1 MNYKVIYGKNDLVYT
16 GFLALPGKLY
26 QKNELTQDYDT
37 EYKLLHEK
45 HTLSKYFNITPFVV
59 IDKNSQMPVA
69 RCMLTYYP
77 EDDVAYF
84 GFFEC
89 IGQQEIAEQLLDTV
103 SKKAKKD
110 GKTKLSGPV
119 DASFWIKYR
128 LKINLFDR
136 IPYTGEPY
144 NKNYYYKLLS
154 DRSLI
159 PISSFCDYLQSGVC
173 ETLEG
178 HEGCYNKFDLEVRLD
193 TIISRIDDVIDN
205 LDQIKFNQH
214 TLYEE
219 VVKCNEKLDNLSTGI
234 SEMTNN
240 ITGSI
245 EEVKAK
251 TVAAINGNDHSNTML
266 EYYAEETLHNVNNI
280 KWLQQMDYIDRG
292 GHAW

>member
-154 DRSLI
+154 DCGFVVQNHYTSNI
-159 PISSFCDYLQSGVC
+159 YPIIDMDY
-173 ETLEG
+173 
-178 HEGCYNKFDLEVRLD
+178 Y
-193 TIISRIDDVIDN
+193 
-205 LDQIKFNQH
+205 
-214 TLYEE
+214 
-219 VVKCNEKLDNLSTGI
+219 NEKFEKRYEQFLNKGYEIKSP
-234 SEMTNN
+234 
-240 ITGSI
+240 
-245 EEVKAK
+245 AK
-251 TVAAINGNDHSNTML
+251 KNYPWKKCMN
-266 EYYAEETLHNVNNI
+266 
-280 KWLQQMDYIDRG
+280 
-292 GHAW
+292 

>member
-45 HTLSKYFNITPFVV
+45 HILSKYFNITPFVV

-69 RCMLTYYP
+69 RCLLTYYP

-119 DASFWIKYR
+119 DASF
-128 LKINLFDR
+128 
-136 IPYTGEPY
+136 
-144 NKNYYYKLLS
+144 
-154 DRSLI
+154 
-159 PISSFCDYLQSGVC
+159 
-173 ETLEG
+173 
-178 HEGCYNKFDLEVRLD
+178 
-193 TIISRIDDVIDN
+193 
-205 LDQIKFNQH
+205 
-214 TLYEE
+214 
-219 VVKCNEKLDNLSTGI
+219 
-234 SEMTNN
+234 
-240 ITGSI
+240 
-245 EEVKAK
+245 
-251 TVAAINGNDHSNTML
+251 
-266 EYYAEETLHNVNNI
+266 
-280 KWLQQMDYIDRG
+280 
-292 GHAW
+292 

>member
-26 QKNELTQDYDT
+26 QKDELTQDYDT

-154 DRSLI
+154 DCGFVVQNYYRNLLGGLYRENPVKSRNYEAVKSSKKWENVGNSYII
-159 PISSFCDYLQSGVC
+159 PAL
-173 ETLEG
+173 L
-178 HEGCYNKFDLEVRLD
+178 
-193 TIISRIDDVIDN
+193 
-205 LDQIKFNQH
+205 
-214 TLYEE
+214 LYRY
-219 VVKCNEKLDNLSTGI
+219 S
-234 SEMTNN
+234 
-240 ITGSI
+240 
-245 EEVKAK
+245 
-251 TVAAINGNDHSNTML
+251 
-266 EYYAEETLHNVNNI
+266 
-280 KWLQQMDYIDRG
+280 YI
-292 GHAW
+292 

>member
-144 NKNYYYKLLS
+144 NKNYYYKCNYKLFS
-154 DRSLI
+154 YI
-159 PISSFCDYLQSGVC
+159 YSFHYL
-173 ETLEG
+173 
-178 HEGCYNKFDLEVRLD
+178 
-193 TIISRIDDVIDN
+193 
-205 LDQIKFNQH
+205 
-214 TLYEE
+214 
-219 VVKCNEKLDNLSTGI
+219 
-234 SEMTNN
+234 
-240 ITGSI
+240 
-245 EEVKAK
+245 
-251 TVAAINGNDHSNTML
+251 
-266 EYYAEETLHNVNNI
+266 TLHRSFLHKKDGYHYDNHLFLN
-280 KWLQQMDYIDRG
+280 Y
-292 GHAW
+292 